1 MNSISGKD
9 DWLRLIQ
16 FIESSKDV
24 GRGCCGVG
32 TRVPSVKIH
41 QKRFE
46 FAMGMK
52 GKDLADRK
60 YKVKKGKWYSIL
72 ITQKLENG
80 TVGTDG

>member
-1 MNSISGKD
+1 MNSITGKD
-9 DWLRLIQ
+9 NWLKLIQ

-24 GRGCCGVG
+24 GRGCCAVG